1 MSNKK
6 KDPSSKNNIVSKI
19 AIMLGRNKLLLDA
32 ITFSFLQGITYI
44 PINPDL
50 PDERIAA
57 ILEESKPDAVITT
70 NEYKDRTH
78 NCKTI
83 VINDDETIDFEGN
96 DPDDE
101 IAYIMYTS
109 GSTGRPKGVMVRR
122 ESVYNFMD
130 GVSEIIDFSE
140 GRSIACLTNV
150 SFDIFFLESVMPL
163 LKGMKVYLATEEE
176 QNNPKAIASLIENS
190 QVDMLQMTPS
200 RMQLLLNY
208 DKDLSCLKNVKD
220 IMIGGEAFPEKLL
233 HTLQEKTNANIYNM
247 YGPTETTIWSTISD
261 LTNKDTVD
269 IGKPIKD
276 TRVYIVDH
284 NLHIVPNGEI
294 GEICIA
300 GKGLAKGYVNNE
312 ELTKEKFCPL
322 PEKTEEIIYRTGDLG
337 RVLPSGD
344 LICLGRTDSQ
354 VKIRG
359 HRIEL
364 GEIEFFI
371 NQVDGIIQAVTTV
384 AEKSENEKIIE
395 TYYTCSKP
403 ITHEQISEYL
413 SKKVP
418 AYMIPAKYYEV
429 DSFELTPNGKIDR
442 NNLQSPIVKTLYN
455 NSSSVPSVQNNSKAF
470 ETIAATLSESLEIP
484 VESIRFDAPLSELDL
499 DSINFVKLVI
509 ILEMEFNFEFDDDK
523 LLISEFP
530 TVQSLVEYVDEKYKC
545 SQEVN

>member
-1 MSNKK
+1 MPIIKK
-6 KDPSSKNNIVSKI
+6 KSYLQNSNVSKI
-19 AIMLGRNKLLLDA
+19 AIMLGRNDLLLET
-32 ITFSFLQGITYI
+32 IKNFFLHGITYI
-44 PINPDL
+44 PVNPDL
-50 PDERIAA
+50 PDERIAT

-70 NEYKDRTH
+70 NAYKNRIH

-83 VINDDETIDFEGN
+83 VVADDETMDIEGN
-96 DPDDE
+96 CPDNE

-122 ESVYNFMD
+122 ESVYNFID
-130 GVSEIIDFSE
+130 GISEVIDFSE

-163 LKGMKVYLATEEE
+163 MKGMKVFLATEEE
-176 QNNPKAIASLIENS
+176 QNNPKAIAALIENS
-190 QVDMLQMTPS
+190 KVDMLQMTPS

-208 DKDLSCLKNVKD
+208 DKDLSCLKSVKD
-220 IMIGGEAFPEKLL
+220 IMIGGEDFPEKLL

-247 YGPTETTIWSTISD
+247 YGPTETTIWSTISN

-276 TRVYIVDH
+276 TRVYIVDQE
-284 NLHIVPNGEI
+284 LHIVPDGEI
-294 GEICIA
+294 GEICIS

-322 PEKTEEIIYRTGDLG
+322 LEKPEEIIYRTGDLG
-337 RVLPSGD
+337 KMLPSGD
-344 LICLGRTDSQ
+344 LLCLGRTDSQ

-371 NQVDGIIQAVTTV
+371 NQVDGVVQAVAAV

-395 TYYTCSKP
+395 AYYTCSKP
-403 ITHEQISEYL
+403 VTHAQISKHL

-442 NNLQSPIVKTLYN
+442 KKLQLHIIQTLGNNRFSDSTAK
-455 NSSSVPSVQNNSKAF
+455 NNSKVF
-470 ETIAATLSESLEIP
+470 EVIAATLSESLEIP
-484 VESIRFDAPLSELDL
+484 MERVKIDEPLSELDL

-509 ILEMEFNFEFDDDK
+509 ALETEFDFEFDDNK

-530 TVQSLVEYVDEKYKC
+530 TVLSLVEYIEEKA
-545 SQEVN
+545 QM

>member
-1 MSNKK
+1 MFQISPHMEKK
-6 KDPSSKNNIVSKI
+6 QVKKLACQDKI
-19 AIMLGRNKLLLDA
+19 GLLMERTQVLIIILCTA
-32 ITFSFLQGITYI
+32 FEKHITYV
-44 PINPDL
+44 PLDVDL
-50 PDERIAA
+50 PSERLQEIIMSAG
-57 ILEESKPDAVITT
+57 I
-70 NEYKDRTH
+70 
-78 NCKTI
+78 KTI
-83 VINDDETIDFEGN
+83 VSTPQYARFFKNINEIVVEKDVFIDF
-96 DPDDE
+96 DE
-101 IAYIMYTS
+101 SDISNEVAYIMYTS

-130 GVSEIIDFSE
+130 GVSEVIDFSE

-163 LKGMKVYLATEEE
+163 MKGMKVYLATEEE

-208 DKDLSCLKNVKD
+208 DKELSCLKNVKD

-233 HTLQEKTNANIYNM
+233 HTLQEKTSANIFNM
-247 YGPTETTIWSTISD
+247 YGPTETTIWSTISN

-284 NLHIVPNGEI
+284 DLHIVPDGEI

-322 PEKTEEIIYRTGDLG
+322 PEKPEEIIYRTGDLG

-371 NQVDGIIQAVTTV
+371 NQVDGIIQAVATV
-384 AEKSENEKIIE
+384 AEKSENEKVIE
-395 TYYTCSKP
+395 AYYTCSKP

-442 NNLQSPIVKTLYN
+442 KNLQLHIVKTLGN
-455 NSSSVPSVQNNSKAF
+455 NSSSAPTVQNNSKAF
-470 ETIAATLSESLEIP
+470 ETIAASLSESLEIP
-484 VESIRFDAPLSELDL
+484 VESIKVDQPLSELDL

-509 ILEMEFNFEFDDDK
+509 ALEAEFDFEFDDDK

-530 TVQSLVEYVDEKYKC
+530 TVRSLVEYVEEKT
-545 SQEVN
+545 QI

>member
-1 MSNKK
+1 M
-6 KDPSSKNNIVSKI
+6 
-19 AIMLGRNKLLLDA
+19 LDA
-32 ITFSFLQGITYI
+32 IINSFLHGITYI

-50 PDERIAA
+50 PDERIAT

-70 NEYKDRTH
+70 NEYRNRIH
-78 NCKTI
+78 NCRI
-83 VINDDETIDFEGN
+83 VVVDNDESIDYEGDN
-96 DPDDE
+96 SDNE
-101 IAYIMYTS
+101 IAYIIYTS
-109 GSTGRPKGVMVRR
+109 GSMGRPKGVMVRR
-122 ESVYNFMD
+122 ESVYNFID
-130 GVSEIIDFSE
+130 GVSELIDFSE

-163 LKGMKVYLATEEE
+163 IKGMKVFLATEEE
-176 QNNPKAIASLIENS
+176 QNNPKAMATLIENS
-190 QVDMLQMTPS
+190 QVEMLQMTPS
-200 RMQLLLNY
+200 RMQLLLNF
-208 DKDLSCLKNVKD
+208 DNDLSCLKNVKD

-233 HTLQEKTNANIYNM
+233 HALQEKTNANIYNM

-261 LTNKDTVD
+261 LSNKDTVN

-276 TRVYIVDH
+276 TRVYIVDQD
-284 NLHIVPNGEI
+284 LHIVPDGEI

-322 PEKTEEIIYRTGDLG
+322 PEKPEEIIYRTGDLG
-337 RVLPSGD
+337 KVLPTGD
-344 LICLGRTDSQ
+344 LICLGRTDTQ

-371 NQVDGIIQAVTTV
+371 NQVDGIIQAVATV
-384 AEKSENEKIIE
+384 AEKSENEKVIE
-395 TYYTCSKP
+395 AYYTCSKP

-442 NNLQSPIVKTLYN
+442 KNLQSHVVKTLDN
-455 NSSSVPSVQNNSKAF
+455 NSSSVPIVQNNSKVIEA
-470 ETIAATLSESLEIP
+470 IAASLSETLEIP
-484 VESIRFDAPLSELDL
+484 KESIKIDEPLSELDL
-499 DSINFVKLVI
+499 DSINYVKLVI
-509 ILEMEFNFEFDDDK
+509 ALETEFDFEFDDDK

-530 TVQSLVEYVDEKYKC
+530 TVRSLVEYVEEKT
-545 SQEVN
+545 QL

>member
-1 MSNKK
+1 
-6 KDPSSKNNIVSKI
+6 
-19 AIMLGRNKLLLDA
+19 MLGRNDLLLDA
-32 ITFSFLQGITYI
+32 INNSFLHGITYI
-44 PINPDL
+44 PVNINL

-70 NEYKDRTH
+70 SEYKARIHD
-78 NCKTI
+78 CQTI
-83 VINDDETIDFEGN
+83 VVDNDETIVFEGN
-96 DPDDE
+96 DPDNE

-122 ESVYNFMD
+122 ESVYNFME
-130 GVSEIIDFSE
+130 GVSEVIDFSE

-150 SFDIFFLESVMPL
+150 SFDIFFLESIMPL
-163 LKGMKVYLATEEE
+163 MKGMKVFFATEEE
-176 QNNPKAIASLIENS
+176 QNNPKAIAALIENS

-208 DKDLSCLKNVKD
+208 DGDLSCLKKVKD

-247 YGPTETTIWSTISD
+247 YGPTETTIWSTISN
-261 LTNKDTVD
+261 LTDKDSVD
-269 IGKPIKD
+269 IGKPIKN
-276 TRVYIVDH
+276 TRVYIVDQD
-284 NLHIVPNGEI
+284 LHIVSDGEI

-322 PEKTEEIIYRTGDLG
+322 PDKPEENIYRTGDLG
-337 RVLPSGD
+337 KVLPTGD

-371 NQVDGIIQAVTTV
+371 NQVDGVVQAVATV
-384 AEKSENEKIIE
+384 AEKSECEKTIE
-395 TYYTCSKP
+395 VYYTCSKP
-403 ITHEQISEYL
+403 VTHEQISDYL

-442 NNLQSPIVKTLYN
+442 KKLQSHNIKALDN
-455 NSSSVPSVQNNSKAF
+455 KSSSVPTDQSDSKAF
-470 ETIAATLSESLEIP
+470 EVIAATLSESLEIP
-484 VESIRFDAPLSELDL
+484 VESIKIDESLSELNL

-509 ILEMEFNFEFDDDK
+509 ALEAEFDFEFDDDK

-530 TVQSLVEYVDEKYKC
+530 TVLSLVEYVEEKT
-545 SQEVN
+545 QM

>member
-1 MSNKK
+1 MSTLYEKRFT
-6 KDPSSKNNIVSKI
+6 SKI
-19 AIMLGRNKLLLDA
+19 ITEKCNCIGILLNRNNTLLSTILHS
-32 ITFSFLQGITYI
+32 FSHGITYI
-44 PINPDL
+44 PINPNL

-57 ILEESKPDAVITT
+57 MLEESKPDAVITT
-70 NEYKDRTH
+70 NEYKNRIH

-83 VINDDETIDFEGN
+83 VVDNDEAIDFESN
-96 DPDDE
+96 NPDNE

-122 ESVYNFMD
+122 ESVYNFID
-130 GVSEIIDFSE
+130 GISEVIDFSE
-140 GRSIACLTNV
+140 RRSIACLTNV

-163 LKGMKVYLATEEE
+163 LKGMRVYLATEEE
-176 QNNPKAIASLIENS
+176 QNNPKAIATLIEKS

-208 DKDLSCLKNVKD
+208 DKELSCLKNVKD

-233 HTLQEKTNANIYNM
+233 HTLQEKTNAYIYNM
-247 YGPTETTIWSTISD
+247 YGPTETTIWTTVSN

-269 IGKPIKD
+269 IGKPIKE
-276 TRVYIVDH
+276 TRVYVADQ
-284 NLHIVPNGEI
+284 NLHILQNGEI

-312 ELTKEKFCPL
+312 KLTKEKFCHL
-322 PEKTEEIIYRTGDLG
+322 PEKPNEIVYLTGDLG
-337 RVLPSGD
+337 KVLPSGD
-344 LICLGRTDSQ
+344 LVCLGRTDSQ

-371 NQVDGIIQAVTTV
+371 NQVDGIVHAVAAV

-395 TYYTCSKP
+395 AYYTCCKP
-403 ITHEQISEYL
+403 VIHEQISKHL

-442 NNLQSPIVKTLYN
+442 KKLQLHIIKKLDNKRSSVIAVQ
-455 NSSSVPSVQNNSKAF
+455 NSSKIF
-470 ETIAATLSESLEIP
+470 EVIAATLSELLAIP
-484 VESIRFDAPLSELDL
+484 ANSVRIDEPLSEINL
-499 DSINFVKLVI
+499 DSLNFVNLVI
-509 ILEMEFNFEFDDDK
+509 ALETEFGFEFDGDK

-530 TVQSLVEYVDEKYKC
+530 TVSSLVDYVEEK
-545 SQEVN
+545 VRL

>member
-1 MSNKK
+1 MSILYEKRIA
-6 KDPSSKNNIVSKI
+6 SKIVSEKCSCI
-19 AIMLGRNKLLLDA
+19 GVLLNRNYALLST
-32 ITFSFLQGITYI
+32 IVNSFFHNITYI
-44 PINPDL
+44 PVNPDL

-57 ILEESKPDAVITT
+57 ILEESKPDAIITT
-70 NEYKDRTH
+70 NEYKDRIH
-78 NCKTI
+78 DCKVI
-83 VINDDETIDFEGN
+83 VVDNAETIDFEGDN
-96 DPDDE
+96 PDNE

-109 GSTGRPKGVMVRR
+109 GSTGHPKGVMVRR
-122 ESVYNFMD
+122 ESVYNFID
-130 GVSEIIDFSE
+130 GVSEVIDFSE

-163 LKGMKVYLATEEE
+163 MKGMKVYLATEEE

-208 DKDLSCLKNVKD
+208 DKELSCLKNVKD

-233 HTLQEKTNANIYNM
+233 HTLQEKTNANIFNM
-247 YGPTETTIWSTISD
+247 YGPTETTIWSTISN

-269 IGKPIKD
+269 IGKPIKG
-276 TRVYIVDH
+276 TRIYIVDQD
-284 NLHIVPNGEI
+284 LHIVPDGEI

-322 PEKTEEIIYRTGDLG
+322 PEKPEELIYRTGDLG
-337 RVLPSGD
+337 RVLPFGD

-371 NQVDGIIQAVTTV
+371 NQVDGIIQAVATV
-384 AEKSENEKIIE
+384 AEKSENEKVIE
-395 TYYTCSKP
+395 AYYTCNKLV
-403 ITHEQISEYL
+403 THEQISEYL

-442 NNLQSPIVKTLYN
+442 KNLQLHIVKTLAN
-455 NSSSVPSVQNNSKAF
+455 NSSSAPTVQNNSKAF
-470 ETIAATLSESLEIP
+470 ETIAASLSESLEIP
-484 VESIRFDAPLSELDL
+484 VESIKVDQPLSELDL

-509 ILEMEFNFEFDDDK
+509 ALEAEFDFEFDDDK
-523 LLISEFP
+523 LLVSEFP
-530 TVQSLVEYVDEKYKC
+530 TVRSLVEYVEEKT
-545 SQEVN
+545 QM

>member
-1 MSNKK
+1 MLNNKNK
-6 KDPSSKNNIVSKI
+6 SSHQNNIVSRI
-19 AIMLGRNKLLLDA
+19 AIMLGRNDRLLEA
-32 ITFSFLQGITYI
+32 IKYSFLHGITYI
-44 PINPDL
+44 PINPNL

-70 NEYKDRTH
+70 SEYKARIH
-78 NCKTI
+78 NCQT
-83 VINDDETIDFEGN
+83 VVVADDETIAFEGN
-96 DPDDE
+96 DPDNE

-122 ESVYNFMD
+122 ESVYNFID
-130 GVSEIIDFSE
+130 GISEVIDFSE

-163 LKGMKVYLATEEE
+163 MKGMKVFLATEEE
-176 QNNPKAIASLIENS
+176 QNNPKAIAALIENS
-190 QVDMLQMTPS
+190 KVDMLQMTPS

-208 DKDLSCLKNVKD
+208 DKDLSCLKSVKD
-220 IMIGGEAFPEKLL
+220 IMIGGEDFPEKLL
-233 HTLQEKTNANIYNM
+233 HTLQKKTKANIYNM
-247 YGPTETTIWSTISD
+247 YGPTETTIWSTISN

-276 TRVYIVDH
+276 TRVYIVDKE
-284 NLHIVPNGEI
+284 LHIVPDGEI
-294 GEICIA
+294 GEICIS
-300 GKGLAKGYVNNE
+300 GKGLAKGYVNDE

-322 PEKTEEIIYRTGDLG
+322 LDKPEEIIYRTGDLG
-337 RVLPSGD
+337 KVLPSGD
-344 LICLGRTDSQ
+344 LLCLGRTDSQ

-371 NQVDGIIQAVTTV
+371 NQVDGVVQAVAAV

-395 TYYTCSKP
+395 AYYTCSKP
-403 ITHEQISEYL
+403 VTHEQISKHL

-429 DSFELTPNGKIDR
+429 DYFELTPNGKIDR
-442 NNLQSPIVKTLYN
+442 KKLQLHIIKILNNKR
-455 NSSSVPSVQNNSKAF
+455 SSAIAVQNSGKVF
-470 ETIAATLSESLEIP
+470 EVIAATLSESLEIP
-484 VESIRFDAPLSELDL
+484 AESVRIDEPLSEINL

-509 ILEMEFNFEFDDDK
+509 ALETEFDFEFDDDK

-530 TVQSLVEYVDEKYKC
+530 TVSSLVDYVEEK
-545 SQEVN
+545 VRL

>member
-1 MSNKK
+1 MIQINMEFLK
-6 KDPSSKNNIVSKI
+6 KNNERRCAKGESVAFVLNRGI
-19 AIMLGRNKLLLDA
+19 ALISVIKSCLNNK
-32 ITFSFLQGITYI
+32 ITYI

-70 NEYKDRTH
+70 NEYKDRIH
-78 NCKTI
+78 DCEI
-83 VINDDETIDFEGN
+83 IFVDNDVTIDFEGDN
-96 DPDDE
+96 PDNE

-109 GSTGRPKGVMVRR
+109 GSTGRPKGVMVRK
-122 ESVYNFMD
+122 ESVYNFID
-130 GVSEIIDFSE
+130 GVSEVIDFSE

-163 LKGMKVYLATEEE
+163 MKGMKVYLATEEE
-176 QNNPKAIASLIENS
+176 QNNPKAIAALIESS

-208 DKDLSCLKNVKD
+208 DKDLFCLKNVKD

-276 TRVYIVDH
+276 TRIYIVNQD
-284 NLHIVPNGEI
+284 LHIVPDGEI

-322 PEKTEEIIYRTGDLG
+322 PEKPEEIIYRTGDLG
-337 RVLPSGD
+337 KVLPTGD

-371 NQVDGIIQAVTTV
+371 NQVDGIVQAVATV
-384 AEKSENEKIIE
+384 AEKSESEKAIE
-395 TYYTCSKP
+395 AYYTCSKP
-403 ITHEQISEYL
+403 VTHEQISEYL

-418 AYMIPAKYYEV
+418 AYMIPAKFYEV

-442 NNLQSPIVKTLYN
+442 KKLQSHIVKTLDN
-455 NSSSVPSVQNNSKAF
+455 TSSSASADQNDSKAF
-470 ETIAATLSESLEIP
+470 EAIAATLSESLEIP
-484 VESIRFDAPLSELDL
+484 VESIKIDEPLSELNL

-509 ILEMEFNFEFDDDK
+509 ALEAEFDFEFDDDK

-530 TVQSLVEYVDEKYKC
+530 TVLSLVEYVEEKT
-545 SQEVN
+545 QM